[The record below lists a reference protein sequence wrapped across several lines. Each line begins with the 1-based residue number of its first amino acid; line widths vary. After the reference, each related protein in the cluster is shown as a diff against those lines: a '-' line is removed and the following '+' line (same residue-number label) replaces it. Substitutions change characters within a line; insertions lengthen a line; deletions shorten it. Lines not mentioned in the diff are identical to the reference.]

1 MGSSLKLSGGVRGV
15 PRGLALALLIGALQT
30 TPADAK
36 TLVLLCTG
44 VSHCATCADVQK
56 KTNFSW
62 TYTIDFSAN
71 TVDGKPAQ
79 ISDATITW
87 QLRSSSV
94 LDERE
99 ISRYSKKFH
108 YAGKSL
114 PDGGEFY
121 YGDGVCSPQQQKAF

>member
-1 MGSSLKLSGGVRGV
+1 MMSGLISRGVRSV
-15 PRGLALALLIGALQT
+15 LLALALALLSATLQA

-44 VSHCATCADVQK
+44 VSHCATCAEAQK

-62 TYTIDFSAN
+62 TYTIDLSAN
-71 TVDGKPAQ
+71 TVDDKPAK

-114 PDGGEFY
+114 STEAEIY
-121 YGDGVCSPQQQKAF
+121 YGDGVCTPQQQRAF